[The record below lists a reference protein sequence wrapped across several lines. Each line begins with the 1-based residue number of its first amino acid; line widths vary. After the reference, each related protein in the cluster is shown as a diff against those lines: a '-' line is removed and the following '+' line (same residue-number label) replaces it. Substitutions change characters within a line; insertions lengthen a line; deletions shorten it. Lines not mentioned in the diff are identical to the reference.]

1 MFRDNLDR
9 IKENIRSGDLHRDI
23 DESYANGVWDLA
35 TNYVKSHY
43 LNGHYPLKEQDIDL
57 ITNILYDFIY
67 DLLDEE
73 LENELS

>member
-1 MFRDNLDR
+1 M
-9 IKENIRSGDLHRDI
+9 IKDELNEIKKNIKLGILHRDI
-23 DESYANGVWDLA
+23 DESYGNGVWDLA

-43 LNGHYPLKEQDIDL
+43 LNGHYPLKEQDIGL

-73 LENELS
+73 LENEW